1 MVFEDRILLARDPT
15 GHRGTRICHGW
26 STVAIRRSSPDRGL
40 IDSYRRDGD
49 WARIVRIARI
59 LGHYGKRILITI
71 FQDSEP
77 PLVAAIRRPS
87 AHTEKW
93 LAHDLDLTE
102 EGFQEF
108 LDKAPR
114 GTPQVYVHVDE
125 GTQTILRIGKAK
137 NGIGKRWSN
146 HRQAFQHHLKGNYD
160 VEQYPEYAWFFFLL
174 RGRQTS
180 VWTIDVQTELL
191 ASVENL
197 AIAWWRPLWSFFQPF
212 AKIALQSEVL
222 DGSSRL
228 LAIVGRQYT
237 DPRISVSLDFME
249 GVAGKW
255 PSPQ

>member
-1 MVFEDRILLARDPT
+1 M
-15 GHRGTRICHGW
+15 
-26 STVAIRRSSPDRGL
+26 RRSDGS
-40 IDSYRRDGD
+40 RR
-49 WARIVRIARI
+49 
-59 LGHYGKRILITI
+59 KRILITI

-77 PLVAAIRRPS
+77 PLVAAIRHPS

-93 LAHDLDLTE
+93 LAHDLNLTK
-102 EGFQEF
+102 EGFQDF

-125 GTQTILRIGKAK
+125 GTQTILRIGKAGD
-137 NGIGKRWSN
+137 GIGKRWLD
-146 HRQAFQHHLKGNYD
+146 HRRAFKHHLKGNYD
-160 VEQYPEYAWFFFLL
+160 AKRWPEYAWFFFLL

-180 VWTIDVQTELL
+180 VWTIDVLDTELL
-191 ASVENL
+191 DSVENL

-212 AKIALQSEVL
+212 AKIALHSEVL
-222 DGSSRL
+222 DGSSRS

-255 PSPQ
+255 PLPQ